1 MKSTENINTNGW
13 KGSINIMSRYR
24 DRSLEKEL
32 DHLNKIAIAYNKTE
46 GDMKAMWKKKW
57 YQLTKDIARRYE
69 SMLPQDHKDRLK

>member
-1 MKSTENINTNGW
+1 
-13 KGSINIMSRYR
+13 MSKYR

-46 GDMKAMWKKKW
+46 GDIKAMWKKKW

-69 SMLPQDHKDRLK
+69 SMLPLTHKDRLKWDYEIYKRY